1 MSIIFAH
8 WFEDESADITKGDLN
23 QLEHENEK
31 LREKAEK
38 YDKLKEAI
46 EKAKEEIEKTSKISF
61 SKSHWSESS
70 GLNMALDI
78 IDKHLKEEENVT
90 SETSND

>member
-1 MSIIFAH
+1 MSIIFNH
-8 WFEDESADITKGDLN
+8 WFEDESANITKGDLN

-46 EKAKEEIEKTSKISF
+46 IKSKKEIAASIETEEKKSGKTSYF
-61 SKSHWSESS
+61 D
-70 GLNMALDI
+70 GLTEAKYILNYYTEGLI
-78 IDKHLKEEENVT
+78 
-90 SETSND
+90 